1 MTSTVLVMDP
11 RSVPRPLHVSCTSPV
26 DEQRPASR
34 MSTASV
40 HACLPELAPKHSLT
54 SSRRLPDAM
63 ERHENETTSK
73 MALDA
78 MLSLESPNLPVAC

>member
-1 MTSTVLVMDP
+1 
-11 RSVPRPLHVSCTSPV
+11 
-26 DEQRPASR
+26 

-40 HACLPELAPKHSLT
+40 HACLPELASKHSLT

-63 ERHENETTSK
+63 DRHENETTSK

-78 MLSLESPNLPVAC
+78 MLSFESPNLPVAC